1 MNPLNRRMFR
11 QPGASRRATGILASS
26 PQLANT
32 VANRQPVRMSNGGTN
47 TYTAAVQ
54 RAVEAGDKRA
64 LQELAKPV
72 NYGAAARTPDG
83 QNALRLARQALAQ
96 STRISTDTAVDTPI
110 SDAERMA
117 ANRSNL
123 AALRAA
129 QGLGQGAD
137 LSMPKNIADPDPV
150 IDARKNLAAL
160 RAAQGL
166 DQGATVP
173 ATTDDAPS
181 ILDRG
186 IAAAKSAVTGDF
198 MRPLTDAIVKGVK
211 DDASS
216 IASVFNADT
225 RMSPAN
231 VAARSRIPM
240 MDDNPPDATGN
251 VFKEMQ
257 EAKAKAIADADMGQ
271 TPLPFGDEFGNIA
284 PDGSMPGETLVTSTT
299 TPTTTDDSK
308 KTEVVTPSETDI
320 AIQKVSDN
328 ALNFKGDVFNQKD
341 KKKLTAKE
349 ATNQSVLENFSYETA
364 DFISPEEVDLKAID
378 KAAEDLM
385 GFDPKAAG
393 EKRENAFWMG
403 LMKAGLAIA
412 AGGSENAITNIA
424 KGLSFG
430 LDSYGK
436 DIATLNEQERE
447 DRKEFRR
454 LKVKMIDD
462 QRAYNLSMA
471 GAMNTHNQHIADARN
486 KFNMNRR
493 TLGLQE
499 AQNELSA
506 ARLKAD
512 NAYRVAVMQNTAI
525 VDAAR
530 LRQKDKEIELS
541 EKTLQATVDK
551 LTPKNLRTFQQ
562 LGLVKDG
569 KFTEK
574 ALELYTTEA
583 NAVRALLDTGTSQT
597 GPKVQQ
603 KERFVAD
610 GMKNQYL
617 RDGAESTLAKK
628 GIKNP
633 TEQQI
638 AAEISSLYDSIIAGT
653 IAPAAPATQNKPT
666 DGFGEMTTTN

>member
-11 QPGASRRATGILASS
+11 QPGASRRPTGILASS

-32 VANRQPVRMSNGGTN
+32 VANRQPVRMANGGTN

-54 RAVEAGDKRA
+54 RAVQAGDKRA

-96 STRISTDTAVDTPI
+96 STRISTDTAVDAPV

-137 LSMPKNIADPDPV
+137 LSMPA
-150 IDARKNLAAL
+150 
-160 RAAQGL
+160 
-166 DQGATVP
+166 GATNVTSVDMP
-173 ATTDDAPS
+173 RSGMGSIASRPVMSVRGTGSSVDASPL
-181 ILDRG
+181 IDKG

-231 VAARSRIPM
+231 VAARARIPM

-257 EAKAKAIADADMGQ
+257 EAKAKAIAEADMGQ

-284 PDGSMPGETLVTSTT
+284 PDGSMPGETLVASTT

-328 ALNFKGDVFNQKD
+328 AANFKGDVFNQKD

-471 GAMNTHNQHIADARN
+471 GAMNTHNQHIANAQN

-499 AQNELSA
+499 AQNRLA
-506 ARLKAD
+506 ADKLIAD
-512 NAYRVAVMQNTAI
+512 NAYRVAVMENTAI

-541 EKTLQATVDK
+541 EKTLQATIDK
-551 LTPKNLRTFQQ
+551 LTPKNLRTFQE

-569 KFTEK
+569 KFTDK

-653 IAPAAPATQNKPT
+653 IAPAAAPKKVVVDPSQLKPK
-666 DGFGEMTTTN
+666 

>member
-11 QPGASRRATGILASS
+11 QPGMSRQPAGILASS

-32 VANRQPVRMSNGGTN
+32 VANRQPVRMANGGTN

-54 RAVEAGDKRA
+54 KAVQAGDKRA

-83 QNALRLARQALAQ
+83 QNALRLARQAIAQ
-96 STRISTDTAVDTPI
+96 STQISTGTAVDAPV

-117 ANRSNL
+117 ANRANL
-123 AALRAA
+123 GSLRGQVGQDALTDQAMAQINAANRPSESPVTFAERGI
-129 QGLGQGAD
+129 QG
-137 LSMPKNIADPDPV
+137 PPNV
-150 IDARKNLAAL
+150 DAMGNVN
-160 RAAQGL
+160 
-166 DQGATVP
+166 TS
-173 ATTDDAPS
+173 TDDAMQAAMQANVDTSGPS
-181 ILDRG
+181 LIDRG
-186 IAAAKSAVTGDF
+186 IAAARDVGKNIASAVTVSPSQIEDPSKLRTRANVGD
-198 MRPLTDAIVKGVK
+198 RL
-211 DDASS
+211 SS
-216 IASVFNADT
+216 ILDYRGALRPDEEILDFEINTGKSSVNL
-225 RMSPAN
+225 
-231 VAARSRIPM
+231 
-240 MDDNPPDATGN
+240 DDVETTNRA
-251 VFKEMQ
+251 E
-257 EAKAKAIADADMGQ
+257 EAIA
-271 TPLPFGDEFGNIA
+271 FGDEFGNIA
-284 PDGSMPGETLVTSTT
+284 PDGTMPGETLVASTTTT

-462 QRAYNLSMA
+462 KRAYNLSMA

-499 AQNELSA
+499 AQNKLA
-506 ARLKAD
+506 ADRLIAD
-512 NAYRVAVMQNTAI
+512 NAYRVAVMENTAI
-525 VDAAR
+525 VDAAK

-541 EKTLQATVDK
+541 EKTLQATIDK
-551 LTPKNLRTFQQ
+551 LTPKNLRTFQE

-569 KFTEK
+569 EFTDK

-583 NAVRALLDTGTSQT
+583 NAIRALLNTGTGNLTDKDKDAASI
-597 GPKVQQ
+597 
-603 KERFVAD
+603 KEQYGLTDAQARIVAATQSALLKD
-610 GMKNQYL
+610 YGTF
-617 RDGAESTLAKK
+617 ESA
-628 GIKNP
+628 IK
-633 TEQQI
+633 
-638 AAEISSLYDSIIAGT
+638 ALGFDK
-653 IAPAAPATQNKPT
+653 PAAPQKVVVDPSQLKSK
-666 DGFGEMTTTN
+666 